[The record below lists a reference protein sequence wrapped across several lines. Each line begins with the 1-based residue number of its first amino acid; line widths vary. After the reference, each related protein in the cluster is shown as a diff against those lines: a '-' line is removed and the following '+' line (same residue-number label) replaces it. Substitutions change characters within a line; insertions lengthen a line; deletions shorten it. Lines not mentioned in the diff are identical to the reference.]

1 MVNSSKLLAEQLL
14 PQNSNALLYRGFL
27 NSTDADNYLSKLTN
41 NIAWKHESIKL
52 FGKFI
57 LQPRLT
63 AYYGDKNY
71 PYSGISMQSQPWTS
85 TLLEIKA
92 KIEEIS
98 SANFNAVLLNLY
110 RDGNDSIGWH
120 SDDERELAD
129 GSVIAS
135 LSLGETRRFIFRNRD
150 DHTQKIERKL
160 NHGDLL
166 IMRDNTQKV
175 WQHQVPKTTKT
186 IADKIQTRIN
196 LTFRV
201 IK

>member
-1 MVNSSKLLAEQLL
+1 MFNSSKLLAEQLL
-14 PQNSNALLYRGFL
+14 PHNGNALLYRSFF
-27 NSTDADNYLSKLTN
+27 NSTDADNYLSTLTHD
-41 NIAWKHESIKL
+41 ISWKHESIKL

-71 PYSGISMQSQPWTS
+71 PYSGISMQSQPWTL

-98 SANFNAVLLNLY
+98 SFNFNAVLLNLY

-135 LSLGETRRFIFRNRD
+135 LSLGETRRFMFRNRN
-150 DHTQKIERKL
+150 DHAQKIERQL

-166 IMRDNTQKV
+166 IMRDMT
-175 WQHQVPKTTKT
+175 
-186 IADKIQTRIN
+186 
-196 LTFRV
+196 
-201 IK
+201 

>member
-1 MVNSSKLLAEQLL
+1 MVSSSTLLAEQLL
-14 PQNSNALLYRGFL
+14 PHNGNALLYRGFL
-27 NSTDADNYLSKLTN
+27 NSMDADNYLSKLTSD
-41 NIAWKHESIKL
+41 IAWKHESIKL

-71 PYSGISMQSQPWTS
+71 PYSGISMQSQPWTAS
-85 TLLEIKA
+85 LLEIKA
-92 KIEEIS
+92 KIEKIS
-98 SANFNAVLLNLY
+98 SVTFNAVLLNLY

-135 LSLGETRRFIFRNRD
+135 LSLGETRRFMFRNRD
-150 DHTQKIERKL
+150 DHTQKIEHKL

-166 IMRDNTQKV
+166 IMRDNTQKF
-175 WQHQVPKTTKT
+175 WQHQVPKITKT
-186 IADKIQTRIN
+186 IADKVQTRIN